1 MKKHLL
7 SCSIALSLTGV
18 LGCSEP
24 QKAEPAASKP
34 VAAAP
39 KAAPKKAEAP
49 AAPAM
54 KIPADAIALT
64 GDITFVGRK
73 VIGSHD
79 FVFKTWKG
87 YAALNDGA
95 VAGGNLGFEIKTE
108 SVVADEGNRSK
119 WTPKLEKHM
128 KDPDFFDVAKFPTAT
143 FTSSEIT
150 ATPGKPDA
158 VTVTGLLTI
167 KGIAKTVTFPATV
180 RQAEGKLSAEAALT
194 INRQDFGIAYPGKP
208 DNLIQDDVVITI
220 KVNG

>member
-64 GDITFVGRK
+64 GDITFVGK
-73 VIGSHD
+73 S
-79 FVFKTWKG
+79 
-87 YAALNDGA
+87 
-95 VAGGNLGFEIKTE
+95 
-108 SVVADEGNRSK
+108 NR
-119 WTPKLEKHM
+119 LR
-128 KDPDFFDVAKFPTAT
+128 FRA
-143 FTSSEIT
+143 
-150 ATPGKPDA
+150 
-158 VTVTGLLTI
+158 
-167 KGIAKTVTFPATV
+167 
-180 RQAEGKLSAEAALT
+180 R
-194 INRQDFGIAYPGKP
+194 
-208 DNLIQDDVVITI
+208 
-220 KVNG
+220 